1 MKPTSNYKMSAAA
14 KRYLATIDDKHT
26 RGLIKNVIID
36 AELTAQ
42 YQPRRSKVVPTFNEN
57 LTD

>member
-1 MKPTSNYKMSAAA
+1 MKPTASYKMSSQT
-14 KRYLATIDDKHT
+14 KTFLANIDDPHI
-26 RGLIKNVIID
+26 RGAVKKSMID

-42 YQPRRSKVVPTFNEN
+42 FQPRRSKVVPTFNEN